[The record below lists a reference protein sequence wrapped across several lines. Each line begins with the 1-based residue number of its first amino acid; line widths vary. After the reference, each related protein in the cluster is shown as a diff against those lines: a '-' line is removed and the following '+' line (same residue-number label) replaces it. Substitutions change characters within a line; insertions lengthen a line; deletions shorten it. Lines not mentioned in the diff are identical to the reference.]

1 MDDSIGLLSVL
12 VLGAALFVIGMV
24 GFLVRRNLIIMFLS
38 TEVMLQGVI
47 VTVVGFGRSYHSLHG
62 QAFAVFLLVPA
73 AVEAALGLG
82 LVVLMFRHSSTLDAE
97 VWKTL
102 KE

>member
-1 MDDSIGLLSVL
+1 MSDSIGLLSVL
-12 VLGAALFVIGMV
+12 VLGAALFAIGLV

-47 VTVVGFGRSYHSLHG
+47 VTVVGFGRFYHNLRG
-62 QAFAVFLLVPA
+62 QAFAVFLLVLA
-73 AVEAALGLG
+73 AVEAAVGLG
-82 LVVLMFRHSSTLDAE
+82 LVVLMFRRSGTLDSEA
-97 VWKTL
+97 WRSL